1 MPRLR
6 ADPDET
12 SQQGRVELVQ
22 NQLGGIIVSLEY
34 LQRKTQSGVTESVRY
49 DASTGAVT
57 ERGRRAPS
65 DG

>member
-12 SQQGRVELVQ
+12 SQQRRVELVQ